1 MNERE
6 RNVVDF
12 LPQRTYRLAGLLT
25 EACQLGGVADAYGA
39 PVFRRLGSGLILSA
53 TMFADCLPSSINS
66 MIANQIRLLGPHDK
80 ETSEDLAVCR
90 LLRHLDPQGTEA
102 RERITRNR

>member
-39 PVFRRLGSGLILSA
+39 PVFRRQCSLTVYRRPLI
-53 TMFADCLPSSINS
+53 
-66 MIANQIRLLGPHDK
+66 Q
-80 ETSEDLAVCR
+80 
-90 LLRHLDPQGTEA
+90 
-102 RERITRNR
+102 